1 MEINTYGRITH
12 EVYNA
17 KHIYTNTHSRSY
29 REEDTNR
36 FKKNYIAN
44 EYSNNIPE
52 CKLDILPLFDSPA
65 TIFKHFAKNAK
76 KTPARENGCSAPIA
90 FKKLS
95 IINCSYF

>member
-1 MEINTYGRITH
+1 MSHPGKILTSIEIRSTIIMEINTYGRITH

-52 CKLDILPLFDSPA
+52 CKLDILPV
-65 TIFKHFAKNAK
+65 
-76 KTPARENGCSAPIA
+76 
-90 FKKLS
+90 
-95 IINCSYF
+95 